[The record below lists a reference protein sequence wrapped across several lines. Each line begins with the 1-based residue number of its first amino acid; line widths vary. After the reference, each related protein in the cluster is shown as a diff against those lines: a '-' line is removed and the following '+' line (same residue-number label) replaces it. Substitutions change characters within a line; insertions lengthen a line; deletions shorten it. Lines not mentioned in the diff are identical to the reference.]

1 MRRFNGF
8 TLIEVAM
15 VVVVIGL
22 LLTILIGMSASL
34 IAQQRAQTTRSRL
47 ANIDTALALFVAAN
61 KRLPCPADGRVASA
75 TGGEENLD
83 PNPPPPVPPTRLC
96 AGNQQ
101 HGVVPWRALG
111 LSGADIEDGWGTRF
125 TYRVG
130 PALVHQNAMDFTNC
144 DPAGG
149 TDDAPATP
157 PYCNTNTA
165 TCNASSFTGCT
176 SPGKALVGNEKGVIV
191 KNVAGNAIMD
201 PRGTT
206 GATPNI
212 GCTEPSSGAAYVVI
226 SHGPEGG
233 GGYNDAGTLVS
244 SSVAAGTA
252 EARNFANLAYTP
264 PVCSGSSDSY
274 LVDDAF
280 AGVGTSRFDDIVSRP
295 AVLTVAG
302 RAQLG
307 PRAKI

>member
-1 MRRFNGF
+1 MRRSNGF

-47 ANIDTALALFVAAN
+47 ANIDTALALFVSAN
-61 KRLPCPADGRVASA
+61 KRLPCPADGRVAGGDEHA
-75 TGGEENLD
+75 TYVEPLRTCTGDQE
-83 PNPPPPVPPTRLC
+83 
-96 AGNQQ
+96 

-111 LSGADIEDGWGTRF
+111 LAAADIEDGWGTRF

-130 PALVHQNAMDFTNC
+130 PDLVHRNAMDFTNC
-144 DPAGG
+144 DPAGAG
-149 TDDAPATP
+149 EASATP
-157 PYCNTNTA
+157 PYCNADDPPTTI
-165 TCNASSFTGCT
+165 CNASSFTGCT
-176 SPGKALVGNEKGVIV
+176 SPAKALVGNNKGVIV
-191 KNVAGNAIMD
+191 KNVAGSAIMD

-206 GATPNI
+206 GAAPDI

-233 GGYNDAGTLVS
+233 GGYNDAGTLVA

-252 EARNFANLAYTP
+252 EARNFANLPYTP

>member
-1 MRRFNGF
+1 MRRSNGF

-47 ANIDTALALFVAAN
+47 ANIDTALSLFVAAN
-61 KRLPCPADGRVASA
+61 KRLPCPADGTIASA
-75 TGGEENLD
+75 TGGDENATYAEPFRTCKD
-83 PNPPPPVPPTRLC
+83 D
-96 AGNQQ
+96 QQ

-111 LSGADIEDGWGTRF
+111 LSAADIEDGWGTRF

-130 PALVHQNAMDFTNC
+130 PALVHQSAMDFTNC
-144 DPAGG
+144 DPAGTG
-149 TDDAPATP
+149 AASATP
-157 PYCNTNTA
+157 PYCNADNPPTTI
-165 TCNASSFTGCT
+165 CNASSFTGCT
-176 SPGKALVGNEKGVIV
+176 SPGNALLGNEKGVIV
-191 KNVAGNAIMD
+191 KNVAGSSIMD

-233 GGYNDAGTLVS
+233 GGYNDAGTLVA